1 MSRLADLGHR
11 LGAGSASGG
20 GFAGM
25 IRGRQGLPSA
35 RAKGVG
41 EPGDEASVRV
51 TMINKYYPPHLG
63 GIENHVR
70 DLAQAL
76 ASREG
81 FVVEVL
87 VANEARTLV
96 AERVAGVSV
105 VRLPRLFAYSSTP
118 VSLGLPWAIRRAAR
132 TTGLAPDKRAQR
144 AVAAQRSLIHLHFPF
159 PWGEVSWLLARS
171 SLPTVLTYHS
181 DIVRQEKL
189 LLLYRPL
196 LQRILERVD
205 LILVS
210 SPNMVE
216 HSEFL
221 RPVAAKCRVVPF
233 GVDVDRLAG
242 SAVVHAKAKQLRAAH
257 HRPVVLFVG
266 RLVYY
271 KGVDVLVRAI
281 AEVDADLVLVGRGPL
296 EHQLRV
302 LAAQLGA
309 TERLTFLPY
318 LESDDLTA
326 WYHAADLLCLPSVAR
341 AEAFGLVQLE
351 AQAAGT
357 PVVSTRLA
365 TGVPFVN
372 RNNVTGFTVT
382 PGDPE
387 ALAAAMRRLLEDEQL
402 RLRLGRQARDRV
414 RRQFTSELMVK
425 RTVDV
430 YQEALMEVMRGG
442 LG

>member
-1 MSRLADLGHR
+1 
-11 LGAGSASGG
+11 
-20 GFAGM
+20 
-25 IRGRQGLPSA
+25 
-35 RAKGVG
+35 
-41 EPGDEASVRV
+41 
-51 TMINKYYPPHLG
+51 
-63 GIENHVR
+63 
-70 DLAQAL
+70 
-76 ASREG
+76 
-81 FVVEVL
+81 
-87 VANEARTLV
+87 
-96 AERVAGVSV
+96 
-105 VRLPRLFAYSSTP
+105 
-118 VSLGLPWAIRRAAR
+118 
-132 TTGLAPDKRAQR
+132 
-144 AVAAQRSLIHLHFPF
+144 
-159 PWGEVSWLLARS
+159 LLARS

-372 RNNVTGFTVT
+372 RNNVTGLTVT

-430 YQEALMEVMRGG
+430 YQEALMKVMRGG